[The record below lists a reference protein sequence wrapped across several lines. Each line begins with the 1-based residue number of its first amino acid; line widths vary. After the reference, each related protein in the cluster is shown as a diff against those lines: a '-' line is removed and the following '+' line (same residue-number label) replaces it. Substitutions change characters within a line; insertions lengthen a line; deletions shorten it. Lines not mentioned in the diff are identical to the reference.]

1 MKEERIKQIDEFLIQ
16 LRLNEKTRK
25 TITTYK
31 NQLNKFIDW
40 LSDKPIDKFVLLDYK
55 DYLEEQLN
63 KGQFKITSINL
74 NIVVVNKFI
83 RFLGIENCK
92 IKKFKSQLQTS
103 INDLIYEQEHKR
115 MLRWAKQLN
124 RYDMYLILKIF
135 ALCGI
140 RVIELKDFTVENVK
154 LGNFKTYNKGKQR
167 DIIVRNDLKREILHY
182 CKDNNIESGI
192 IFHQK
197 INKNKVIDPSTI
209 WRNLKKIAG
218 AARINKDKIHPHAWR
233 HLYAIELSKIG
244 VATTEISDFLGHG
257 NVETTRIY
265 LRTSIKDKKQILDKM
280 YK

>member
-154 LGNFKTYNKGKQR
+154 LGNFKTYNKGK
-167 DIIVRNDLKREILHY
+167 
-182 CKDNNIESGI
+182 
-192 IFHQK
+192 
-197 INKNKVIDPSTI
+197 
-209 WRNLKKIAG
+209 
-218 AARINKDKIHPHAWR
+218 
-233 HLYAIELSKIG
+233 
-244 VATTEISDFLGHG
+244 
-257 NVETTRIY
+257 
-265 LRTSIKDKKQILDKM
+265 
-280 YK
+280 